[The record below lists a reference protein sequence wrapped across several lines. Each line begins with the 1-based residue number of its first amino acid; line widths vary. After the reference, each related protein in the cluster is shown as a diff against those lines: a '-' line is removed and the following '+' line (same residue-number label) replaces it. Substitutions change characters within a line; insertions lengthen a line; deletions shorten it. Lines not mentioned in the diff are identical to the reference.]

1 LEQIQTAKDLTS
13 EEYEELSSKKKMSK
27 TTTEENLQ
35 IEKKL
40 WQHFFLTSE
49 LKEDILQNFIYDQNP
64 FKNFLSLIDFEN
76 YEAEDNIRTEKQ
88 RERVNVV
95 DRLLQLLGFES
106 PRDET
111 QIKKETVRENFAE
124 KVVNDPLFKQQ
135 KRLNALFDLE
145 KAYNIHGS
153 MTPQQI
159 LMWVN
164 SLLKPFSLQ
173 IKAGEKTYQ
182 LELQNDLMSL
192 IQRKNKNGREYKD
205 RKNLLNQRVP
215 KKQVEEDLF
224 MDDETRAK
232 KAKKPFNTD
241 LLDVG
246 INHDDE

>member
-1 LEQIQTAKDLTS
+1 
-13 EEYEELSSKKKMSK
+13 MGK
-27 TTTEENLQ
+27 TTTEENLGV
-35 IEKKL
+35 EKKF
-40 WQHFFLTSE
+40 WQNFFLTSE
-49 LKEDILQNFIYDQNP
+49 LKEDILQNFIYGQNP
-64 FKNFLSLIDFEN
+64 SKNFLSLIDFEN

-111 QIKKETVRENFAE
+111 QIKKETVRENFVE
-124 KVVNDPLFKQQ
+124 KVVNDPLFKQK

-192 IQRKNKNGREYKD
+192 IQRKNKTAGSTRTG
-205 RKNLLNQRVP
+205 
-215 KKQVEEDLF
+215 
-224 MDDETRAK
+224 ETS
-232 KAKKPFNTD
+232 
-241 LLDVG
+241 
-246 INHDDE
+246 